1 MVASTCHRH
10 GADTSLRRLTGEQ
23 ALTIA
28 GLVALVVL
36 TLVFDLDV
44 GLVANTIAVVLG
56 LFAWQT
62 QREAVD
68 QIPWSV
74 MLLICGV
81 LTYVG
86 ILEEIGTIEYAGN
99 AVASVGMP
107 LLAALLICYVGAI
120 VSAFA
125 SSIGVSVPPSRS
137 PYPSCWKARW
147 APSAWA
153 QRSPSPLPLST
164 SAHSRPTAPS
174 S

>member
-1 MVASTCHRH
+1 
-10 GADTSLRRLTGEQ
+10 
-23 ALTIA
+23 
-28 GLVALVVL
+28 
-36 TLVFDLDV
+36 
-44 GLVANTIAVVLG
+44 
-56 LFAWQT
+56 
-62 QREAVD
+62 
-68 QIPWSV
+68 

-147 APSAWA
+147 GPSA
-153 QRSPSPLPLST
+153 
-164 SAHSRPTAPS
+164 
-174 S
+174 